1 VSVDKRHDPP
11 ISAIVISYALMCTI
25 WGTTWFAIKVNLQ
38 FFPPLTG
45 VGLRFL
51 IAGTLLLTLG
61 ALRGELIA
69 WRALPWK
76 LVLVLASCLF
86 GLNYVLT
93 YVAEGGLA
101 SGLAAVLFGTLPF
114 FTFFYGHHLVN
125 ERTTPRIWIGTVLA
139 FGGVAAISL
148 VGQSRGSWPYVLAIM
163 GAAAVSGFANV
174 YAKRHSQYPPLAV
187 LAPSM
192 LIAGIVIGSI
202 GIAFEHPTI
211 ERALAPGSI
220 LSLLYLAILGSAV
233 TFFINL
239 WLLKHIPVWVVNF
252 SSLVIP
258 VIAVFV
264 GIVFGHEIF
273 APQDLLG
280 AAMVVAGM
288 WFAVRT
294 GDRPARSEGS

>member
-1 VSVDKRHDPP
+1 
-11 ISAIVISYALMCTI
+11 
-25 WGTTWFAIKVNLQ
+25 
-38 FFPPLTG
+38 
-45 VGLRFL
+45 
-51 IAGTLLLTLG
+51 
-61 ALRGELIA
+61 
-69 WRALPWK
+69 
-76 LVLVLASCLF
+76 
-86 GLNYVLT
+86 
-93 YVAEGGLA
+93 
-101 SGLAAVLFGTLPF
+101 
-114 FTFFYGHHLVN
+114 
-125 ERTTPRIWIGTVLA
+125 
-139 FGGVAAISL
+139 
-148 VGQSRGSWPYVLAIM
+148 M